1 MVGDLFIYNQS
12 ENRIEI
18 NEPVALMIKEFR
30 DLFEPNR
37 NKCKEDKTGKKGLR
51 GFKELIYIYLMINW
65 KSPYAD
71 DPDQDR
77 HKYCLQDAELTEED
91 FEDPVFRAACR
102 KYDELQNS
110 SRSLRLIKAAQGI
123 VDKVTVYFDT
133 LDLDERN
140 PVTQAP
146 IFKTKDV
153 LAEMQNVDKVL
164 DALKNLEDKYKKE
177 IEGDKADIRG
187 DAIPGIIEGSL

>member
-18 NEPVALMIKEFR
+18 NEPVVLMIKEFR
-30 DLFEPNR
+30 DLFEPSR

-91 FEDPVFRAACR
+91 FEDSVFRAACR

-187 DAIPGIIEGSL
+187 DAIPGIIESSL

>member
-18 NEPVALMIKEFR
+18 NEPVVLMIKEFR
-30 DLFEPNR
+30 DLFEPSR
-37 NKCKEDKTGKKGLR
+37 NKCKEDRTGKKGLR

-77 HKYCLQDAELTEED
+77 HKYCLQDAELTEQD